1 MPVASNAYLEFGKH
15 KYLFAGNQKPQKQRR
30 IFSAAGAAGESC
42 GSCED
47 CDIKVDL
54 KSTENPIN
62 TVNIISNTNA
72 GLRKES
78 SPEHLS

>member
-1 MPVASNAYLEFGKH
+1 MG
-15 KYLFAGNQKPQKQRR
+15 
-30 IFSAAGAAGESC
+30 SAAGAAGESC